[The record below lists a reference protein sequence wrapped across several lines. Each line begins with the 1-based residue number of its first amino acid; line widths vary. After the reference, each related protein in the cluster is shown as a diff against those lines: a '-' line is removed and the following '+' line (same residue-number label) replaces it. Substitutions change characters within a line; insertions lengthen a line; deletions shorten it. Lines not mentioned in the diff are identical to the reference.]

1 MLHSCAVVG
10 SRLGSP
16 GRLHDGGA
24 RMMKRRDDATRWVKR
39 REMAGIGS
47 QSRPVLGIV
56 TCRAIQGPHRSQ
68 RSWKSNKGQPENGRM
83 LLGRSPMIHGL
94 HNAKNDVKE
103 ARQTACHAVAALQP
117 FLPSLMGGL
126 SLGLLVVGQL
136 VIAGK
141 VLGISGAIKGI
152 VEGDR
157 APWRVLFVTGL
168 VLGGLVLKMYLY
180 PDVFGAGVASLPL
193 ARIATAGVLV
203 GMGTSLGNGCT
214 SGHGICG
221 NARLSAR
228 SFISTIT
235 FMLFGALAA
244 SILGTAQAE
253 GVAPGLVVPEMPDEY
268 IINLGKSVMLAC
280 IGFIGSVAA
289 LAHVFQKQG
298 ESAKDAEEAKRAVDR
313 GFWLQNVAE
322 LGIGFLFALGL
333 GVSGMTQPAR
343 VSGFLSI
350 LSGTFDPSLIFVM
363 GGALLV
369 AMPGYQIVLRS
380 NILRHPLT
388 CEAFSLPTSKE
399 INLQLIGGS
408 ALFGAGWGLAGLCP
422 GPGLVSLAT
431 FQGQNMAFVGSMV
444 VGMALAKL
452 YQRAR
457 ASMVSKQGAV

>member
-1 MLHSCAVVG
+1 
-10 SRLGSP
+10 
-16 GRLHDGGA
+16 
-24 RMMKRRDDATRWVKR
+24 
-39 REMAGIGS
+39 
-47 QSRPVLGIV
+47 
-56 TCRAIQGPHRSQ
+56 
-68 RSWKSNKGQPENGRM
+68 
-83 LLGRSPMIHGL
+83 
-94 HNAKNDVKE
+94 
-103 ARQTACHAVAALQP
+103 
-117 FLPSLMGGL
+117 MGGL

-168 VLGGLVLKMYLY
+168 VLGGIVLKLYLY
-180 PDVFGAGVASLPL
+180 PEVFGAGVASLSL

-268 IINLGKSVMLAC
+268 LMSLGKSVMLAC
-280 IGFIGSVAA
+280 VGFIGSVAGV
-289 LAHVFQKQG
+289 AHVFQKQG
-298 ESAKDAEEAKRAVDR
+298 ENAKDAEEAKKAVDR
-313 GFWLQNVAE
+313 GFWLQNFAE
-322 LGIGFLFALGL
+322 FGIGFLFALGL

-343 VSGFLSI
+343 VSSFLSI
-350 LSGTFDPSLIFVM
+350 LSGTFDPSLMFVM

-388 CEAFSLPTSKE
+388 CDAFSLPTNKE
-399 INLQLIGGS
+399 INLQLVGGS

-422 GPGLVSLAT
+422 GPSLVSLAT
-431 FQGQNMAFVGSMV
+431 FQGQNVAFVGSML

-452 YQRAR
+452 YQRVR
-457 ASMVSKQGAV
+457 ASMVSKQGAA

>member
-1 MLHSCAVVG
+1 MSHSCAMAMG
-10 SRLGSP
+10 SRLGS
-16 GRLHDGGA
+16 HDGWA
-24 RMMKRRDDATRWVKR
+24 RMVKLHNAKKMMKRRDVIV
-39 REMAGIGS
+39 MGS
-47 QSRPVLGIV
+47 QSRPVLGNV
-56 TCRAIQGPHRSQ
+56 MCGAIQGSGQ
-68 RSWKSNKGQPENGRM
+68 RGPCWMNKGQPKKDRM
-83 LLGRSPMIHGL
+83 FLGQTSNIVTLG
-94 HNAKNDVKE
+94 NSNSGVKD
-103 ARQTACHAVAALQP
+103 ATVCRAVAALQP

-126 SLGLLVVGQL
+126 SLGMLVVGQL
-136 VIAGK
+136 IIAGK

-168 VLGGLVLKMYLY
+168 VLGGVVLKLYLY

-253 GVAPGLVVPEMPDEY
+253 GVGPGLVVPEMPDEY
-268 IINLGKSVMLAC
+268 LLSLGKSVMLAC
-280 IGFIGSVAA
+280 VGFIGSVAA

-298 ESAKDAEEAKRAVDR
+298 ESAKDAEEAKKAVDR
-313 GFWLQNVAE
+313 GYWLQNFAE
-322 LGIGFLFALGL
+322 FGIGFLFALGL

-350 LSGTFDPSLIFVM
+350 LSGTFDPSLMFVM

-369 AMPGYQIVLRS
+369 AMPGYQIIMRS
-380 NILRHPLT
+380 NIMRHPLT
-388 CEAFSLPTSKE
+388 CDAFSLPTNKE
-399 INLQLIGGS
+399 INLQLVGGS

-422 GPGLVSLAT
+422 GPSLVSLAT
-431 FQGQNMAFVGSMV
+431 FQGQNVAFVGSML